1 MLYIRQGDIQL
12 DNASETAEYI
22 TRPLKLD
29 RFQAGRIAVNILV
42 LHNPNNTASR
52 IPWEV
57 GAAEVLAGDAVETSA
72 LEVLKS
78 EVAVAVVAV

>member
-29 RFQAGRIAVNILV
+29 RFQA
-42 LHNPNNTASR
+42 
-52 IPWEV
+52 WEV